1 MCINNSLK
9 NYVQKTQLIIYNH
22 VSKHSVKIL
31 IKKTMKTIILLL
43 TLNLALQLKVKAQT
57 EFVLEPSQ
65 SMIMTG
71 KGPGQDATINP
82 YFGEDCFAIIKNIG
96 KIMFSIRVQQ
106 DGKIIEEISILKGE
120 LKKVKLLKG
129 YELYLDPNLKEIAKA
144 SVDYEKIEE

>member
-1 MCINNSLK
+1 MKTLILTIFLMFL
-9 NYVQKTQLIIYNH
+9 TQLE
-22 VSKHSVKIL
+22 
-31 IKKTMKTIILLL
+31 
-43 TLNLALQLKVKAQT
+43 VKAQT

-96 KIMFSIRVQQ
+96 KRMFSIRVQQ

-120 LKKVKLLKG
+120 LKKVKLLNG
-129 YELYLDPNLKEIAKA
+129 YELYLDPNPKGIAKV
-144 SVDYEKIEE
+144 SVDFKKIDE